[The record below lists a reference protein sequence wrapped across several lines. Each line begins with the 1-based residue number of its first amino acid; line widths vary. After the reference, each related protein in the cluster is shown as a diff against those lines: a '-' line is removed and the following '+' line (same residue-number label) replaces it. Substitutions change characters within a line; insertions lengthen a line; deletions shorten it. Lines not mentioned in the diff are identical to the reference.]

1 MNKTNNAKHPFAN
14 FDQVVP
20 FAVQSAP
27 QNMSYKVDVDDDF
40 EHPKQFSEIVD
51 VLESASEGDHMCI
64 SLTTSGGALHSILP
78 LLGAMENTACHVHVH
93 ACSDV
98 ASAGTFLL
106 MKAHSISINDYV
118 TVMCHNVSFG
128 SAGSG
133 HTVATHVSHTLK
145 SSEKIMRDMYYL
157 FFNEDEMQKMLTG
170 TDFYMDKE
178 EFLKRYESRM
188 EQQQAILDKVQEEI
202 DKRALAVE
210 QDKPKRN
217 KKPLTLVSEPKAA

>member
-20 FAVQSAP
+20 FSVQAAP
-27 QNMSYKVDVDDDF
+27 QNMSYQVDVDEDF
-40 EHPKQFSEIVD
+40 EHPRQFSEIVNILD
-51 VLESASEGDHMCI
+51 NASEGDHMCI

-78 LLGAMENTACHVHVH
+78 LLGAMENTACHVHIH

-133 HTVATHVSHTLK
+133 HTVATHVAHTLK
-145 SSEKIMRDMYYL
+145 SSEKIMRDMYHL
-157 FFNEDEMQKMLTG
+157 FFNDEELDKMLTG

-188 EQQQAILDKVQEEI
+188 EQQQAILDRVQCEI
-202 DKRALAVE
+202 EKRLLDEQVE
-210 QDKPKRN
+210 KPKRLR
-217 KKPLTLVSEPKAA
+217 KPLSLSEPKAA

>member
-1 MNKTNNAKHPFAN
+1 MNKNTNNAKHPFVN

-20 FAVQSAP
+20 FVVQSAP
-27 QNMSYKVDVDDDF
+27 QNMSYRVNVDDDF

-51 VLESASEGDHMCI
+51 VLDNASEGDYMCI
-64 SLTTSGGALHSILP
+64 SLTTSGGALHSVLP
-78 LLGAMENTACHVHVH
+78 LLGAMDNTACHVHVH

-133 HTVATHVSHTLK
+133 HSVATHVAHTLK
-145 SSEKIMRDMYYL
+145 SSEKLMREMYHL
-157 FFNEDEMQKMLTG
+157 FFSDDELAKMLTG
-170 TDFYMDKE
+170 TDFYMDKD

-188 EQQQAILDKVQEEI
+188 EQQQAVLDDIQAELEARSTQE
-202 DKRALAVE
+202 
-210 QDKPKRN
+210 QKPKRA
-217 KKPLTLVSEPKAA
+217 KKPLTLAK